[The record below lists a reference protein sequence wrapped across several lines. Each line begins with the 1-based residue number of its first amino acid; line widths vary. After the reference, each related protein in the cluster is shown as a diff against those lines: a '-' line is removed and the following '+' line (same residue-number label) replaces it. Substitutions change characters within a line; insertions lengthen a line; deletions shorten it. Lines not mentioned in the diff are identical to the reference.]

1 MGKKNTLER
10 TQVLLKTLI
19 ECYIRDG
26 QPVSSKTLAEA
37 SSLRISSATVRNI
50 MSDLE
55 ARGYIASPHTSS
67 GRVPTQRGFRL
78 FVDNLA
84 VFDRPKL
91 SDVVAIE
98 QRLNKHQ
105 SSDELIA
112 TASSLLVEATQMAG
126 LVMLP
131 QQNKFKLRQVE
142 FLALSEQRVLVVLV
156 INEKEVQNRIIH
168 TEREYSEVELRQAAN
183 YINQVFTG
191 CDLAHIRQQ
200 LITRMQADKAAL
212 GELMQTTM
220 DVAEKAFHPEQPQ
233 HTDYILSGERHL
245 LDIAE
250 TSEDVGKLR
259 EVFEAFNQKRDVLHL
274 LDRCIGAQGT
284 RIFIGAESGCSA
296 FTDCSVVAAPYF
308 DVGGEVLGVLA
319 VVGPTRMN
327 YQAVVPS
334 VDITAKILGL
344 ALNQAH

>member
-10 TQVLLKTLI
+10 TQVLLKTLV

-168 TEREYSEVELRQAAN
+168 TDREYSEVEL
-183 YINQVFTG
+183 
-191 CDLAHIRQQ
+191 
-200 LITRMQADKAAL
+200 
-212 GELMQTTM
+212 
-220 DVAEKAFHPEQPQ
+220 
-233 HTDYILSGERHL
+233 
-245 LDIAE
+245 
-250 TSEDVGKLR
+250 
-259 EVFEAFNQKRDVLHL
+259 
-274 LDRCIGAQGT
+274 
-284 RIFIGAESGCSA
+284 
-296 FTDCSVVAAPYF
+296 
-308 DVGGEVLGVLA
+308 
-319 VVGPTRMN
+319 
-327 YQAVVPS
+327 
-334 VDITAKILGL
+334 
-344 ALNQAH
+344 